1 MRSSAR
7 CPRSSRACAP
17 IGERAGHKKGP
28 AVEIPLAGRGSGW
41 IGPWA
46 HADAQRRC
54 GLMTDDRIRRTLRSF
69 ILTNFLPGEDPST
82 LEDSTLLIS
91 SGVIASL
98 SMLELATF
106 MESEF

>member
-1 MRSSAR
+1 
-7 CPRSSRACAP
+7 
-17 IGERAGHKKGP
+17 
-28 AVEIPLAGRGSGW
+28 
-41 IGPWA
+41 
-46 HADAQRRC
+46 
-54 GLMTDDRIRRTLRSF
+54 MTDDRIRRTLRSF

-106 MESEF
+106 MESEFSVTLLPQDLGVEHMDSIDLLSKLVARRTK

>member
-1 MRSSAR
+1 
-7 CPRSSRACAP
+7 
-17 IGERAGHKKGP
+17 
-28 AVEIPLAGRGSGW
+28 
-41 IGPWA
+41 
-46 HADAQRRC
+46 
-54 GLMTDDRIRRTLRSF
+54 MTDDRIRQTLRSF

-106 MESEF
+106 MESEFSVTLLPQDLGVEHMDSIDLLSKLVARRTK

>member
-1 MRSSAR
+1 
-7 CPRSSRACAP
+7 
-17 IGERAGHKKGP
+17 
-28 AVEIPLAGRGSGW
+28 
-41 IGPWA
+41 
-46 HADAQRRC
+46 
-54 GLMTDDRIRRTLRSF
+54 MTDDRIRRTLRSF

-106 MESEF
+106 MESEFSVTLLPQDLGVEHMDSIDMLSKLVARRTK

>member
-1 MRSSAR
+1 
-7 CPRSSRACAP
+7 
-17 IGERAGHKKGP
+17 
-28 AVEIPLAGRGSGW
+28 
-41 IGPWA
+41 
-46 HADAQRRC
+46 
-54 GLMTDDRIRRTLRSF
+54 MTDDKIRQTLRSF

-106 MESEF
+106 MENEFAVTLLPQDLGVEHMDSIDLLSKLVARRAK

>member
-1 MRSSAR
+1 
-7 CPRSSRACAP
+7 
-17 IGERAGHKKGP
+17 
-28 AVEIPLAGRGSGW
+28 
-41 IGPWA
+41 
-46 HADAQRRC
+46 
-54 GLMTDDRIRRTLRSF
+54 MTDDRIRRTLRSF

-106 MESEF
+106 MESEFSVTLLPQDLGVEHMDSIDLLSKVVARRTK

>member
-1 MRSSAR
+1 
-7 CPRSSRACAP
+7 
-17 IGERAGHKKGP
+17 
-28 AVEIPLAGRGSGW
+28 
-41 IGPWA
+41 
-46 HADAQRRC
+46 
-54 GLMTDDRIRRTLRSF
+54 MTDDRIRQTLRSF

-106 MESEF
+106 MESEFSVTLLPQDLGIEHMDSIDLLSKLVARRTK